1 MGGLHGEKFEELYS
15 LFRKAEA
22 AMKVVEEWEG
32 DLIVPSINQ
41 LRYAGGHLL
50 NFLSQDESVQNEE
63 DLKKVKRHIQR
74 AIFDSYDAGL
84 SGILQYLNEFHK
96 IFGALPELRKQ
107 IPEYD
112 SFMDQADD
120 AHDLIDKAVEKY
132 DSRQEFYEECKPH
145 WEKLRNIYRRL
156 KRVTP
161 TLDEIR
167 RQRDSEQTT

>member
-1 MGGLHGEKFEELYS
+1 
-15 LFRKAEA
+15 
-22 AMKVVEEWEG
+22 
-32 DLIVPSINQ
+32 
-41 LRYAGGHLL
+41 
-50 NFLSQDESVQNEE
+50 LSQDESVQNEE

-84 SGILQYLNEFHK
+84 SGILRYLNEFHK

-107 IPEYD
+107 IPEYG

-167 RQRDSEQTT
+167 RQRDSEQTTQQESVHQTVKGNQIAIWGIIAGVVMALLGIFIAVLGNL

>member
-1 MGGLHGEKFEELYS
+1 M
-15 LFRKAEA
+15 
-22 AMKVVEEWEG
+22 
-32 DLIVPSINQ
+32 
-41 LRYAGGHLL
+41 
-50 NFLSQDESVQNEE
+50 SQDESVQNEE

-84 SGILQYLNEFHK
+84 SGILRYLNEFHK

-167 RQRDSEQTT
+167 RQRDSEQTTQQESVHQTVKGNQIAIWGIIAGVVMALLGIFIAVLGNL